1 MVLSK
6 QVVYSPFLH
15 NMTYAALKSLCCVE
29 LHRKTTGPWEEW
41 YWVTAL
47 KNFVR
52 DTLKK
57 K

>member
-41 YWVTAL
+41 YGVTAL